1 MKRISILLGIILI
14 GIIIGIFWWQ
24 NGLLALD
31 STNKNTKIFVVHT
44 GEGVRA
50 IANNLKDQG
59 LIRDPIVFFLLIR
72 QKGFDKQIQAG
83 DFRLSPSMN
92 ANEVAANLT
101 HGILDIWVTF
111 PEGVRADEIADILQ
125 AKIPSYNQSWRA
137 QLIANEGY
145 LFPDTYLIPKEADIK
160 LILSLFKNNFD
171 KKYQTVIKDASTN
184 LTQNQVIIVASMVER
199 EAKTESERPLVA
211 SVILNRLSLGMKL
224 DIDATIQYALGY
236 STSEKSWW
244 KKNLTIDDLSFDSPY
259 NTRLVAGLPPTP
271 ISNPG
276 LSAIKAVLS
285 PAKSDYLY
293 YMTDGKGITHFAK
306 TVEEHNANIKT
317 YGL

>member
-31 STNKNTKIFVVHT
+31 STNKNTKIFIVHT
-44 GEGVRA
+44 GEGVRE
-50 IANNLKDQG
+50 IANNLKAQG

-111 PEGVRADEIADILQ
+111 PEGIRADEIADILK
-125 AKIPSYNQSWRA
+125 AKIPSFQESWRTE
-137 QLIANEGY
+137 LIAQEGY
-145 LFPDTYLIPKEADIK
+145 LFPDTYLIPKDADIK

-171 KKYQTVIKDASTN
+171 KKYQTVITDTSTS
-184 LTQNQVIIVASMVER
+184 LTQNQVIIIASMVER

-211 SVILNRLSLGMKL
+211 SVILNRLSIGMKL

-244 KKNLTIDDLSFDSPY
+244 KKNLTVDDLSIDSPY
-259 NTRLVAGLPPTP
+259 NTRLVAGLPPGP

-276 LSAIKAVLS
+276 LSAILATLKS
-285 PAKSDYLY
+285 AKTDYLY